1 MPSRSFS
8 SPTGGEPVTFD
19 LDGQTY
25 ECIALLPAGFGLD
38 ILRYGSS
45 KAAEFFDVIML
56 PASAERFAAAIRDP
70 EHPVPQETL
79 DEVIR
84 WLVEVYTGRPTG
96 PPSGSSNG
104 GPTTAVPV
112 TP

>member
-1 MPSRSFS
+1 MPTRSFS

-25 ECIALLPAGFGLD
+25 ECIPMLPAGFGLD
-38 ILRYGSS
+38 ILRYGTA
-45 KAAEFFDVIML
+45 KAAEFFDVIMV
-56 PASAERFAAAIRDP
+56 PDSAERFAMAIRDP
-70 EHPVPQETL
+70 ERPVPQETL

-96 PPSGSSNG
+96 PSNGSST
-104 GPTTAVPV
+104 GPPATVVPL